1 MVDMDAVIYGR
12 DKRVSIRFFWIA
24 VAIYI
29 VTSTIFFIRES
40 FPNNQQFLI
49 PSNLYLVLVA
59 LLILFAISSAIA
71 NAYFEGGFTISLLN
85 ATAVALA
92 FGFATAFSFIT
103 GADGH
108 TDAPQVLVFATFAG
122 ISAFGGLIAW
132 GVGNALRG
140 LKSGSGRK

>member
-1 MVDMDAVIYGR
+1 MDAVIYGR

-24 VAIYI
+24 VAICI
-29 VTSTIFFIRES
+29 VTSVIFFIRMS
-40 FPNNQQFLI
+40 FPNNQQLFI
-49 PSNLYLVLVA
+49 PSNLYLTMVA
-59 LLILFAISSAIA
+59 FLILFAISSAIA

-92 FGFATAFSFIT
+92 FGFTTVFSFIT

-108 TDAPQVLVFATFAG
+108 ADAPQALVFATFVG
-122 ISAFGGLIAW
+122 LSTFGGLLAW

-140 LKSGSGRK
+140 LRSSPDE